1 MDFQLIIDAA
11 FSAAFGPEA
20 IVLALAA
27 IGLNIHF
34 GYTGLLNFG
43 QAGFMAVGA
52 YGLAVSVITFGL
64 PFWVC
69 RGARSP
75 KSSASERLASMTI
88 AMMAPIFLAILLGFP
103 TLRLR
108 ADYLAI
114 VTIAAA
120 EILRLVFGSVE
131 LVDTFGGSN
140 GLTGFAKPYQDL
152 NPFTQGIDL
161 GFISFSRSVLWS
173 TVVGWTLVLI
183 CVLITWLLMRS
194 PWGRVL
200 RSIREDEDAVR
211 SLGKNVFAYKMQALI
226 LGGVF
231 GGVAGLYLALKQAS
245 VVPSDYST
253 NITFFAYTALLL
265 GGAARVWGPV
275 VGAMIFWFLMS
286 GVGAILGQLTGGPN
300 PILPSWIL
308 TSTESSLVRFILVGV
323 GLMLLMIF
331 RPQGIFG
338 DRREIAIDAR

>member
-1 MDFQLIIDAA
+1 MDFGTIIDAA

-52 YGLAVSVITFGL
+52 YGLAVSVVSFGL
-64 PFWVC
+64 PFWV
-69 RGARSP
+69 GV
-75 KSSASERLASMTI
+75 TI
-88 AMMAPIFLAILLGFP
+88 AMIAPIILAILLGFP

-140 GLTGFAKPYQDL
+140 GLTGYAQPYQDL
-152 NPFTQGIDL
+152 NPFTSGIDW
-161 GFISFSRSVLWS
+161 GFMSFSRNVLWS
-173 TVVGWTLVLI
+173 TVVGWGLVLV

-194 PWGRVL
+194 PWGRIL

-211 SLGKNVFAYKMQALI
+211 SLGKNVFAYKLQALI

-245 VVPSDYST
+245 TVPSDYST

-275 VGAMIFWFLMS
+275 VGAMIFWFLMA
-286 GVGAILGQLTGGPN
+286 GVGTILGQLTSGAD
-300 PILPSWIL
+300 PILPTWIL
-308 TSTESSLVRFILVGV
+308 TSTESSLFRFVLVGI
-323 GLMLLMIF
+323 GLMMLMIF